1 MLVTNIFKMKPR
13 RKSVAEKGNKYA
25 KVEGLLK
32 LYPEIE
38 RRKENAIQFQKL
50 GEDRSREI
58 IELDTKKLIVENM
71 LDGLKEKSEEDYM
84 LIKMWYFEKRTRT
97 YIALELNMCEKTV
110 WWRKRKIISEYLMSF
125 IS

>member
-1 MLVTNIFKMKPR
+1 MKS
-13 RKSVAEKGNKYA
+13 KDNKYA

-38 RRKENAIQFQKL
+38 RRKENAMQFQKL
-50 GEDRSREI
+50 GEDRSRELV
-58 IELDTKKLIVENM
+58 ELETKKKIVDNM
-71 LDGLKEKSEEDYM
+71 LDGLREKSEEDYK

-110 WWRKRKIISEYLMSF
+110 WWRKRKIITEYLMSF
-125 IS
+125 VS